1 LVNRIY
7 GLKACELAIDAPV
20 RLGACTA
27 WCTVT
32 VGKQHFFNDEDKD
45 PELICWSTNGE
56 ISIAVL

>member
-1 LVNRIY
+1 
-7 GLKACELAIDAPV
+7 LKACELAIDAPV